1 MNNKDTKSRTW
12 FCVLNNPE
20 QIFGDIE
27 PRECVN
33 KAIERWVNGKP
44 QRTCAV
50 NYEIGENGTPHLHMV
65 LEDPSTTRFNSVR
78 KLYDGKIHIEP
89 TRGTKKDA
97 EDYIHKRGKFEEK
110 HTTIV
115 VEPVYYGEIKA
126 NSGSR
131 SDLYAVQ
138 EMIEMGM
145 TPEEIIDTNIIYR
158 RIEPIIKKAYFR
170 KRSKETP
177 PKRDIKVYWHVG
189 NSGVGKSY
197 TYIQLCEEYGEDNV
211 YLLTDYDNGGFDN
224 YMGQPILFM
233 DEFKGSFKFQIL
245 LNYLDGYKIQIHCRF
260 SNAYALWNEVH
271 ITSVYPPEK
280 AYEFMVDESNRK
292 TDRIEQ
298 LIRRITEI
306 IYHYKENGE
315 YKTYAIKSEEYKDY
329 ETLKEKAEG
338 EKFVECNDEDLPFK

>member
-1 MNNKDTKSRTW
+1 MSNNPKSRTW

-20 QIFGDIE
+20 NVFGDVE

-33 KAIERWVNGKP
+33 KAIERWVTGKP

-50 NYEIGENGTPHLHMV
+50 NYEIGESGTPHLHMV
-65 LEDPSTTRFNSVR
+65 LEDPSTTRFNYVR
-78 KLYDGKIHIEP
+78 KLYDEKIHIEP

-131 SDLYAVQ
+131 SDLYAIQ

-145 TPEEIIDTNIIYR
+145 TPAEIMDTNIV
-158 RIEPIIKKAYFR
+158 FR
-170 KRSKETP
+170 KNETIIRKQFFRKKYKETK
-177 PKRDIKVYWHVG
+177 PKRDVKVYWHVG
-189 NSGVGKSY
+189 NSGTGKSY
-197 TYIQLCEEYGEDNV
+197 SYIKLCEKYGEDNV
-211 YLLTDYDNGGFDN
+211 YLYTDYDKGGFDN
-224 YMGQPILFM
+224 YMGQPILVL
-233 DEFKGSFKFQIL
+233 DEFKGEFKFQEL
-245 LNYLDGYKIQIHCRF
+245 LNYLDGYRIDIHCRY
-260 SNAYALWNEVH
+260 SNAYALWTEVH
-271 ITSVYPPEK
+271 ITSVFPPET
-280 AYEFMVDESNRK
+280 AYKFMVEESSRK
-292 TDRIEQ
+292 TDSIKQ

-315 YKTYAIKSEEYKDY
+315 YKTYAIKSSEYKEY
-329 ETLKEKAEG
+329 ETLKQIVEG
-338 EKFVECNDEDLPFK
+338 DKFIECNDDDLPFK